1 MLLKVVAGGGCA
13 IKGNIKVCSQVL
25 GIIATHAV
33 VLQDLLTHFNVYNC
47 WS

>member
-1 MLLKVVAGGGCA
+1 MAIRIKIAAESSGGG
-13 IKGNIKVCSQVL
+13 VL